1 MRWLI
6 RSIITILVLTPIL
19 MHIISRESFDLE
31 ETQNDT
37 SFLTNLEHWAYDTR
51 LNLMSP
57 KTRDTG
63 VVILDIDEKSI
74 AEIGQWPWA
83 RDDIAKIVDT
93 LFDHYEIDVLGFD
106 ITFPEADRS
115 EDLELLTEIESQFSQ
130 KNIAEPFN
138 FSDIRKSRERDTILA
153 NTFKNRNVVLGFVL
167 DYLPDNSERKP
178 AGILPKSTLSYESV
192 QDELY
197 FYQLDTFTGNLKTL
211 QDSAYGAGN
220 FHPISVDADGKIRRV
235 PLLIKHETEIYDSL
249 SLAIVKAKMQA
260 DIEFKY
266 EEGVP
271 RDYSTL
277 EALSIGGLK
286 VPVSEYMNML
296 VPYRGEQETFEYIS
310 AVDILNKKIDAE
322 SLKSK
327 IIIVGTRA
335 AGLKDFRVTP
345 VSEIYPGV
353 EIHANLISAM
363 LTGNTLKIPE
373 IQDAI
378 QLFSLLVL
386 SIIIT
391 LMMMRLSVVASSVI
405 IFLIMVG
412 IWLSSLY
419 AWKQGVVIPVM
430 PSIIFTALAF
440 LAHLIYGSFIESRN
454 KQQLTKLFGQYVPP
468 ALVNEMENDLTHYTM
483 ETKQAE
489 LTVMFA
495 DIKGF
500 TTLSETLEADQVA
513 QLLNEFLTTMT
524 EVIHNKRGTIDKYM
538 GDAIMAFWG
547 APLENEEHA
556 QHAVETAFL
565 MQEKMQELNDSL
577 SAQELPNIEICIG
590 INTGN
595 MSVGNMGS
603 EFRMAYTVIGDSV
616 NLAARLETLTRIYDV
631 GILLGE
637 KTRRALKNTLC
648 IELDTVLV
656 KGKGEPTT
664 IYEPIGLVA
673 DMTQEQATMLEK
685 QSQALSAYRDKNWV
699 DSIRLFQELK
709 DQFPDKSLFELFLQ
723 RLEVL
728 IEKPRNEH
736 WDGVYKFTQ
745 K

>member
-6 RSIITILVLTPIL
+6 RSIITILVLIPVL
-19 MHIISRESFDLE
+19 MHVVSREKFDLE
-31 ETQNDT
+31 QIQNDT

-63 VVILDIDEKSI
+63 VVILDIDERSI

-83 RDDIAKIVDT
+83 RDDIASIVDI
-93 LFDHYEIDVLGFD
+93 LFDHYKIDVLGFD

-115 EDLELLTEIESQFSQ
+115 EDLELLSEIESKFLQKGITEPIDFST
-130 KNIAEPFN
+130 
-138 FSDIRKSRERDTILA
+138 IRKSRERDTILA
-153 NTFKNRNVVLGFVL
+153 NAFENRNVVLGFVL
-167 DYLPDNSERKP
+167 DRLPDGSERKP
-178 AGILPKSTLSYESV
+178 AGVLPKPSLSYESV
-192 QDELY
+192 EDELY
-197 FYQLDTFTGNLKTL
+197 FYKLDTFTGNLKTL
-211 QDSAYGAGN
+211 QDTAYGAGN

-235 PLLIKHETEIYDSL
+235 PLLIMHETEIYDSL

-260 DIEFKY
+260 DIGFQF
-266 EEGVP
+266 EEGLP
-271 RDYSTL
+271 RDYLTL
-277 EALSIGGLK
+277 EAISLGGLK
-286 VPVSEYMNML
+286 IPVSEYMNML

-327 IIIVGTRA
+327 IVIVGTRA
-335 AGLKDFRVTP
+335 AGLKDYRVTP
-345 VSEIYPGV
+345 VSEIFPGV

-363 LTGNTLKIPE
+363 LTGNTLKIPAD
-373 IQDAI
+373 QAAI
-378 QLFSLLVL
+378 QLVTLMLLGLIV
-386 SIIIT
+386 T
-391 LMMMRLSVVASSVI
+391 LMMMRLSVVASSII
-405 IFLIMVG
+405 IFAIMAS
-412 IWLSSLY
+412 IWMASLY
-419 AWKQGVVIPVM
+419 AWEQGIVVPVM
-430 PSIIFTALAF
+430 PSIIFTSLGF

-454 KQQLTKLFGQYVPP
+454 KQQLSKLFGQYVPP
-468 ALVNEMENDLTHYTM
+468 ALVDEMESDLTHYTM

-489 LTVMFA
+489 LTVMFV
-495 DIKGF
+495 DIKSF
-500 TTLSETLEADQVA
+500 TSLSEALSAEQVA

-547 APLENEEHA
+547 APLDDEDHA
-556 QHAVETAFL
+556 QNAVETAFL
-565 MQEKMQELNDSL
+565 MQDKMQELNAKL
-577 SAQELPNIEICIG
+577 SARGLPNIDICIG

-616 NLAARLETLTRIYDV
+616 NLASRLEALTRIYDV
-631 GILLGE
+631 RIMLGQN
-637 KTRRALKNTLC
+637 TRRALKEILC
-648 IELDTVLV
+648 VELDTVLV

-673 DMTQEQATMLEK
+673 DMTKAQATMLEK
-685 QSQALSAYRDKNWV
+685 QALALATYREGNWV

-709 DQFPDKSLFELFLQ
+709 NQFPEKSLFEIFIQ

-728 IEKPRNEH
+728 LDKPRNEP
-736 WDGVYKFTQ
+736 WDGVYKFTE